1 MVAWCYKLGFCLHKF
16 SVIRNLYIDVDV
28 RLIPMSTE
36 QELIDGLVRKNDV
49 TVRAFIR
56 MHQNYVYT
64 LCIRLLGD
72 EMKAEEATQDTFM
85 QVIRNIEKFDGRSRI
100 TTWMYTIAHNI
111 CINQLRKSK
120 RSTFT
125 QLEDTEIASKPAE
138 EKTDQAVLAQEQK
151 DRLEK
156 CMQQLSPDLREV
168 LTLFYFKELSI
179 REIGAINGDSEAN
192 IKVKLHRGR
201 KQLKALLETS
211 VHGQID
217 LLYG

>member
-1 MVAWCYKLGFCLHKF
+1 MGD
-16 SVIRNLYIDVDV
+16 NV
-28 RLIPMSTE
+28 RLIPMPTD
-36 QELIDGLVRKNDV
+36 QEIIDGLVKKNDV
-49 TVRAFIR
+49 MVRTFIR

-72 EMKAEEATQDTFM
+72 EMKAEEATQDTFL
-85 QVIRNIEKFDGRSRI
+85 QVFRNIEKFDGRSRI

-120 RSTFT
+120 KSVFSP
-125 QLEDTEIASKPAE
+125 LENAEIAMKPAE
-138 EKTDQAVLAQEQK
+138 EKTDQKVLAQEQK
-151 DRLEK
+151 ERLEN
-156 CMQQLSPDLREV
+156 CLQQLPPDLREV

-179 REIGAINGDSEAN
+179 KEIGSINGDTEAN

-201 KQLKALLETS
+201 KQLKTLLESS

>member
-1 MVAWCYKLGFCLHKF
+1 MGD
-16 SVIRNLYIDVDV
+16 NV
-28 RLIPMSTE
+28 RLIPMPTD
-36 QELIDGLVRKNDV
+36 QEIIDGLVKKNDV
-49 TVRAFIR
+49 MVRTFIR

-72 EMKAEEATQDTFM
+72 EMKAEEATQDTFL
-85 QVIRNIEKFDGRSRI
+85 QVFRNIEKFDGRSRI

-120 RSTFT
+120 KSVFSP
-125 QLEDTEIASKPAE
+125 LENAEIAMKPAE
-138 EKTDQAVLAQEQK
+138 EKTDQKVLAQEQK
-151 DRLEK
+151 ERLEK
-156 CMQQLSPDLREV
+156 CLQQLPPDLREV

-179 REIGAINGDSEAN
+179 KEIGSINGDTEAN

-201 KQLKALLETS
+201 KQLKTLLESS

>member
-1 MVAWCYKLGFCLHKF
+1 MPT
-16 SVIRNLYIDVDV
+16 D
-28 RLIPMSTE
+28 
-36 QELIDGLVRKNDV
+36 QEIIDGLVKKNDV
-49 TVRAFIR
+49 MVRTFIR

-72 EMKAEEATQDTFM
+72 EMKAEEATQDTFL
-85 QVIRNIEKFDGRSRI
+85 QVFRNIEKFDGRSRI

-120 RSTFT
+120 KSVFSP
-125 QLEDTEIASKPAE
+125 LENAEIAMKPAE
-138 EKTDQAVLAQEQK
+138 EKTDQKVLAQEQK
-151 DRLEK
+151 ERLEN
-156 CMQQLSPDLREV
+156 CLQQLPPDLREV

-179 REIGAINGDSEAN
+179 KEIGSINGDTEAN

-201 KQLKALLETS
+201 KQLKTLLESS

>member
-1 MVAWCYKLGFCLHKF
+1 MGD
-16 SVIRNLYIDVDV
+16 NV
-28 RLIPMSTE
+28 RLIPMPTD
-36 QELIDGLVRKNDV
+36 QEIIDGLVKKNDV
-49 TVRAFIR
+49 MVRTFIR

-72 EMKAEEATQDTFM
+72 EMKAEEATQDTFL
-85 QVIRNIEKFDGRSRI
+85 QVFRNIEKFDGRSRI

-120 RSTFT
+120 KSVFSP
-125 QLEDTEIASKPAE
+125 LENAEIAMKPAE
-138 EKTDQAVLAQEQK
+138 EKPDQKVLAQEQK
-151 DRLEK
+151 ERLEN
-156 CMQQLSPDLREV
+156 CLQQLPPDLREV

-179 REIGAINGDSEAN
+179 KEIGSINGDTEAN

-201 KQLKALLETS
+201 KQLKTLLESS